1 MLPLLLL
8 LPAAAALAYQAIAL
22 LASLVFVERSRM
34 RRAKPLAACTPSV
47 SILKPV
53 HGLDEALDA
62 AIRSHLAQDYPGYE
76 LLIGVQDSDDPA
88 LPVIRAAF
96 AAYPAAQARL
106 VVCSTKSPNAKVGTL
121 IDLAREARGEILIV
135 NDADI
140 KVPADY
146 VRRVAAKLANPKNG
160 LVTCLYRASS
170 STSAGLFES
179 IVIAT
184 DFIPSTLVAPLVGID
199 EFGLGSTLGFRR
211 ADLDSIGGFA
221 AIQEYIADDY
231 QLAKRIHALGR
242 SCIMSEVVVDTHMA
256 DPGWKDVWR
265 HQLRWARTIRVS
277 RPGGYL
283 GLPVTHAGV
292 WAVANLAAGN
302 VGAATALW
310 LARSTMGAVSGFLVL
325 RHWPSLLAAPFLPL
339 WDLWAFAV
347 WLAGYFSR
355 TAWWRGRRITL
366 SSDGRIQETR

>member
-8 LPAAAALAYQAIAL
+8 LPAAVALAYQAVAL
-22 LASLVFVERSRM
+22 LASLVFLERSRI
-34 RRAKPLAACTPSV
+34 RRSKPLPAFTPAV

-53 HGLDEALDA
+53 RGLDEALDA
-62 AIRSHLAQDYPGYE
+62 AIRSHLTEDYPNYE
-76 LLIGVQDSDDPA
+76 FLIGVQDAGDPA
-88 LPVIRAAF
+88 IPVIRAAL
-96 AAYPAAQARL
+96 AAHPNAQARL
-106 VVCSTKSPNAKVGTL
+106 VMCTTKAPNAKVGTL
-121 IDLAREARGEILIV
+121 IDLAREARHEVLIV

-146 VRRVAAKLANPKNG
+146 IRRVTAPLSNPKNG
-160 LVTCLYRASS
+160 VVTCLYRSSAS
-170 STSAGLFES
+170 THAGEFES
-179 IVIAT
+179 ICIAT

-199 EFGLGSTLGFRR
+199 EFGLGSTLCFRR
-211 ADLDSIGGFA
+211 EDLEAIGGFA
-221 AIQEYIADDY
+221 AIQDYIADDY

-242 SCIMSEVVVDTHMA
+242 SCVMSEVIVDTHMA
-256 DPGWKDVWR
+256 DPGWREVWR

-277 RPGGYL
+277 RPGGYA

-292 WAVANLAAGN
+292 WAVANLAVGN
-302 VGAATALW
+302 FGAATALW

-325 RHWPSLLAAPFLPL
+325 RHWPSLLAAPLLPL
-339 WDLWAFAV
+339 CDIWAFAV

-366 SSDGRIQETR
+366 SGDGRIQETK